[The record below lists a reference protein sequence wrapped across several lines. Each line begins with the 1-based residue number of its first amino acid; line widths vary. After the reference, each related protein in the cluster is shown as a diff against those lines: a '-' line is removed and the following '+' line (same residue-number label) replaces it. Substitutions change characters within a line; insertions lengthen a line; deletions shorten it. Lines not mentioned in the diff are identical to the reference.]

1 MNNLSKISRIL
12 FFSAA
17 GVLAVVFAVRMAK
30 GYSPVTAGLW
40 LGAAVMILILA
51 IALKP
56 EDGKARGALIGAS
69 VTLCA
74 ALMVLSYTFGRLA
87 GPIEREA
94 YAPAAPTDEPADN
107 AAEPTAE
114 EPVTLTSSDPT
125 LLPHIS
131 WTEEHYV
138 DDFNDPTDETYLR
151 GRFVGTF
158 SNSATSGSLLNA
170 FLYFDKDL
178 PGHKDDSFHIR
189 LFEYGDNVVEFYH
202 TELYEVTIKIK
213 IDGKTYQAHPDRIT
227 EKNIYVKRG
236 SAIFEPI
243 IRALNQEKDIAVVIT
258 VSDGLTDTY
267 RFDIDPYGLEG
278 LSHNW
283 K

>member
-1 MNNLSKISRIL
+1 MDHQKLSRLLLGAAALALAAVFVIRLASGVNLI
-12 FFSAA
+12 
-17 GVLAVVFAVRMAK
+17 
-30 GYSPVTAGLW
+30 TAGLW
-40 LGAAVMILILA
+40 LAAAVLVGIIA
-51 IALKP
+51 AALKP
-56 EDGKARGALIGAS
+56 QEDKARNSVIGSGIALVLS
-69 VTLCA
+69 
-74 ALMVLSYTFGRLA
+74 LMVLSFVAGRVT
-87 GPIEREA
+87 
-94 YAPAAPTDEPADN
+94 APATREYDTAAPATLTEEAGDST
-107 AAEPTAE
+107 AEPTVSGTAE
-114 EPVTLTSSDPT
+114 PT
-125 LLPHIS
+125 PLPHIS